1 MDRPR
6 SPLLKQQQHL
16 TRTCVHRATT
26 LAELANHREPK
37 SFLVEAS
44 GAGHIAYRTKRI
56 QECHRYSDASLSP
69 GCVPDRI
76 RFNPAEF
83 GSRKHNCGMTQES
96 TAPAPIPWN
105 PVSRRSSFAIAASR
119 MKQEAL
125 SSSLAGYGR
134 VAPTFDYPINGLTN
148 RVTGVSPAVAA
159 LKQLI
164 VSRLTVAD
172 GRNHSGGQSL
182 SFETA
187 PGGRASHPAA
197 SPQRRVRCDN
207 PRFPRRTARKQF
219 QNRFCHGRREIAII
233 LSTPHLIQFRAVG
246 PAAGYPQGILLRR
259 VPAQPPLPR
268 CLRVRTVHVI
278 C

>member
-1 MDRPR
+1 M
-6 SPLLKQQQHL
+6 
-16 TRTCVHRATT
+16 TGV
-26 LAELANHREPK
+26 AELI
-37 SFLVEAS
+37 L
-44 GAGHIAYRTKRI
+44 
-56 QECHRYSDASLSP
+56 
-69 GCVPDRI
+69 
-76 RFNPAEF
+76 
-83 GSRKHNCGMTQES
+83 
-96 TAPAPIPWN
+96 
-105 PVSRRSSFAIAASR
+105 ASR
-119 MKQEAL
+119 
-125 SSSLAGYGR
+125 
-134 VAPTFDYPINGLTN
+134 
-148 RVTGVSPAVAA
+148 
-159 LKQLI
+159 QLI

-246 PAAGYPQGILLRR
+246 PAAGYPQGILVRR
-259 VPAQPPLPR
+259 APAQPPLPR